1 MTEQSKH
8 LAITITQIHSTEDN
22 IKNSS
27 NVTSSDSNTANCT
40 KAFSPLTLQGTPPV
54 LAPTLIST
62 ETALNSNTDVG
73 SYVGSYVDN
82 DGVVEKGASPKI
94 VLATLNARYF
104 HTSFGLRY
112 LYANLKELQ
121 PLCEIQEF
129 IIQTRAID
137 IVEQILASKPT
148 IVGFGVYIWNI
159 VETTDVVSLLKVIAP
174 EVKVILGGP
183 EVSYETEDQL
193 IVKYSDYVLTGPADI
208 SFYELCKNI
217 LNNKLPDKKVLKS
230 QPVGLENI
238 ALPYEYYTDEDLTH
252 RLLYVEASRGCPF
265 KCEFCLSSLDK
276 TSTPFELTTFLEQ
289 MDILYKRGARNFK
302 FIDRTFNLNIKTTMQ
317 IMQFFLDRMTDDL
330 YLHFEVVPDHLPR
343 KLKELLT
350 QFPQGSLQFEIGIQ
364 TFNVEVQKN
373 ISRKQNNAKSKEN
386 LLWLRDHTLAHIHAD
401 LIFGLP
407 GETFETFKDS
417 FNQLYHCRPHEI
429 QMGILKRLKGSPIIR
444 HTEAFDLRFNPL
456 PPFNILSTDRVS
468 FATMQRINRF
478 ARYWDMIGN
487 SERFKYALPHI
498 LSDEPFDDFMAITEW
513 IFNKTGQIH
522 KINLKKLFE
531 LISQSVEAL
540 YPEKHKGVI
549 DKIEQDYK
557 AAKLKSLFSSLNLYA
572 VTHVEQAVKNKSLQ
586 RQQRHL
592 S

>member
-1 MTEQSKH
+1 MAEPKSNPE
-8 LAITITQIHSTEDN
+8 LTITQVSLIGGSASVS
-22 IKNSS
+22 IKPESVPLELTIPEPLSVDTSMSNSL
-27 NVTSSDSNTANCT
+27 T
-40 KAFSPLTLQGTPPV
+40 KPAVDTPQSGNK
-54 LAPTLIST
+54 ID
-62 ETALNSNTDVG
+62 E
-73 SYVGSYVDN
+73 
-82 DGVVEKGASPKI
+82 ASPKI
-94 VLATLNARYF
+94 VLATLNARFF

-121 PLCEIQEF
+121 QYCEIKEF
-129 IIQTRAID
+129 IIQTRDMD
-137 IVEQILASKPT
+137 IVEQILAEKPD

-159 VETTDVVSLLKVIAP
+159 VETTAVVNLLKVIAP
-174 EVKVILGGP
+174 EIKVVLGGP
-183 EVSYETEDQL
+183 EVSYETEQQE
-193 IVKYSDYVLTGPADI
+193 IVACADYVLTGPADI
-208 SFYELCKNI
+208 SFYLLCKDI
-217 LNNKLPDKKVLKS
+217 INNTPPDKKILNSK
-230 QPVGLENI
+230 PVPLEDI
-238 ALPYEYYTDEDLTH
+238 ALPYEYYSDDDLKN

-276 TSTPFELTTFLEQ
+276 ASTPFELTLFLEQ
-289 MDILYKRGARNFK
+289 METLYQRGARNFK

-317 IMQFFLDRMTDDL
+317 IMQFFLDKMTDDL

-343 KLKELLT
+343 KLKELLA
-350 QFPQGSLQFEIGIQ
+350 QFPKGSLQFEIGIQ

-386 LLWLRDHTLAHIHAD
+386 LLWLKDNTHAHIHAD

-468 FATMQRINRF
+468 FSTMQRINRF

-487 SERFKYALPHI
+487 SGRFKHSLPHI

-540 YPEKHKGVI
+540 FPEKHQMVI
-549 DKIEQDYK
+549 EKIEVDYN
-557 AAKLKSLFSSLNLYA
+557 AAKLKSLFSGLQLYA
-572 VTHVEQAVKNKSLQ
+572 ASQVETVSKNRALK
-586 RQQRHL
+586 RQQQHM

>member
-1 MTEQSKH
+1 MAAQKHHTELPITKINLATDIADIKH
-8 LAITITQIHSTEDN
+8 QNNSQKSTHKID
-22 IKNSS
+22 
-27 NVTSSDSNTANCT
+27 
-40 KAFSPLTLQGTPPV
+40 KA
-54 LAPTLIST
+54 A
-62 ETALNSNTDVG
+62 
-73 SYVGSYVDN
+73 
-82 DGVVEKGASPKI
+82 PKI

-112 LYANLKELQ
+112 LYANLQELQ
-121 PLCEIQEF
+121 EFCEIQEF

-137 IVEQILASKPT
+137 IVEQILASKPD

-174 EVKVILGGP
+174 EIKIVLGGP
-183 EVSYETEDQL
+183 EVSYETEQQT
-193 IVKYSDYVLTGPADI
+193 IVASADYVLTGPADL
-208 SFYELCKNI
+208 SFYQLCKDIINDAPLDRKI
-217 LNNKLPDKKVLKS
+217 LNSKPVELKELAS
-230 QPVGLENI
+230 
-238 ALPYEYYTDEDLTH
+238 PYQYYTDEDLTN

-276 TSTPFELTTFLEQ
+276 TSVPFEIVLFLEQ
-289 MDILYKRGARNFK
+289 MEILYNRGARNFK
-302 FIDRTFNLNIKTTMQ
+302 FIDRTFNLNINTTMQ

-343 KLKELLT
+343 KLKELLA
-350 QFPQGSLQFEIGIQ
+350 QFPEGSLQFEIGIQ
-364 TFNVEVQKN
+364 TFNTEVQKN

-386 LLWLRDHTLAHIHAD
+386 LIWLKDNTHAHIHAD

-407 GETFETFKDS
+407 GETFDSFKDS

-456 PPFNILSTDRVS
+456 SPFNILSTDRVS

-487 SERFKYALPHI
+487 SGRFKYTLPHI

-531 LISQSVEAL
+531 LISQAVEAL
-540 YPEKHKGVI
+540 YPEKHALMI
-549 DKIEQDYK
+549 EKIEQDYE
-557 AAKLKSLFSSLNLYA
+557 AAKLKSLFSGLNLYA
-572 VTHVEQAVKNKSLQ
+572 VPKTTVAVKNKSLQ
-586 RQQRHL
+586 RQKRHL

>member
-1 MTEQSKH
+1 MADQ
-8 LAITITQIHSTEDN
+8 
-22 IKNSS
+22 KNL
-27 NVTSSDSNTANCT
+27 T
-40 KAFSPLTLQGTPPV
+40 K
-54 LAPTLIST
+54 IST
-62 ETALNSNTDVG
+62 NQALYTEGNILVSTIPESTIPESKVPKSTLSGLKGKGTLSN
-73 SYVGSYVDN
+73 
-82 DGVVEKGASPKI
+82 EKLPNEIDKSSPKI
-94 VLATLNARYF
+94 VLATLNARFF

-121 PLCEIQEF
+121 QYAEIQEF

-137 IVEQILASKPT
+137 IVEQILASKPD

-174 EVKVILGGP
+174 EIKIILGGP
-183 EVSYETEDQL
+183 EVSYETEQQP
-193 IVKYSDYVLTGPADI
+193 IVASADFVLTGPADK
-208 SFYELCKNI
+208 SFYHLCKDI
-217 LNNKLPDKKVLKS
+217 INNSLPDKKVLSSK
-230 QPVGLENI
+230 PVPLEEI
-238 ALPYEYYTDEDLTH
+238 ALPYEYYTDDDLKH

-276 TSTPFELTTFLEQ
+276 SSTPFELELFLEQ
-289 MDILYKRGARNFK
+289 MEILYQRGARNFK

-343 KLKELLT
+343 KLKELLAL
-350 QFPQGSLQFEIGIQ
+350 FPEGSLQFEIGIQ
-364 TFNVEVQKN
+364 TFNTEVQAN

-386 LLWLRDHTLAHIHAD
+386 LLWLRDNTSAHIHAD

-407 GETFETFKDS
+407 GETFDTFKDS
-417 FNQLYHCRPHEI
+417 FNQLYHCRPQEI

-468 FATMQRINRF
+468 FSTMQRINRF

-487 SERFKYALPHI
+487 SGRFKYTLPHI
-498 LSDEPFDDFMAITEW
+498 LSDKPFDDFMAITEW

-522 KINLKKLFE
+522 KISLKKLFE

-540 YPEKHKGVI
+540 YPSKHQLAIK
-549 DKIEQDYK
+549 KLALDYD
-557 AAKLKSLFSSLNLYA
+557 AAKLKSLFSSLNLHA
-572 VTHVEQAVKNKSLQ
+572 ADEIEKVSKNKSLK
-586 RQQRHL
+586 RQQQHM

>member
-1 MTEQSKH
+1 MAEQKNNPE
-8 LAITITQIHSTEDN
+8 LTITQVHLTE
-22 IKNSS
+22 
-27 NVTSSDSNTANCT
+27 VPLDSVKLGAT
-40 KAFSPLTLQGTPPV
+40 TPN
-54 LAPTLIST
+54 LIN
-62 ETALNSNTDVG
+62 EITDVIPK
-73 SYVGSYVDN
+73 STADI
-82 DGVVEKGASPKI
+82 DKGTPKI
-94 VLATLNARYF
+94 VLATLNAKFF

-121 PLCEIQEF
+121 EFCEIKEF

-137 IVEQILASKPT
+137 IVEQILETKPD

-159 VETTDVVSLLKVIAP
+159 VETTDVVNLLKVIAP
-174 EVKVILGGP
+174 EIKIILGGP
-183 EVSYETEDQL
+183 EVSYETEQQA
-193 IVKYSDYVLTGPADI
+193 IVAPADYVLTGPADL
-208 SFYELCKNI
+208 SFYKLCKDI
-217 LNNKLPDKKVLKS
+217 INNTPPDKKIVHSK
-230 QPVGLENI
+230 PVELSELE
-238 ALPYEYYTDEDLTH
+238 LPYQYYTDEDLTH

-276 TSTPFELTTFLEQ
+276 TSVPFEIEVFLNE
-289 MDILYKRGARNFK
+289 MEILYDRGARNFK
-302 FIDRTFNLNIKTTMQ
+302 FIDRTFNLNINTTMH

-343 KLKELLT
+343 KLKELLAK
-350 QFPQGSLQFEIGIQ
+350 FPEGSLQFEIGIQ

-373 ISRKQNNAKSKEN
+373 ISRKQNNAKSKDN
-386 LLWLRDHTLAHIHAD
+386 LIWLKDNTHAHIHAD

-468 FATMQRINRF
+468 FTTMQRINRF

-487 SERFKYALPHI
+487 SGRFKYSLPHM

-531 LISQSVEAL
+531 LISQAVEAL
-540 YPEKHKGVI
+540 YPDKHALVI
-549 DKIEQDYK
+549 TKIEVDYD

-572 VTHVEQAVKNKSLQ
+572 VPKIESAIKNKSLK
-586 RQQRHL
+586 RQQRHN

>member
-1 MTEQSKH
+1 MAAQKH
-8 LAITITQIHSTEDN
+8 HSELPIKHISLTDDN
-22 IKNSS
+22 IH
-27 NVTSSDSNTANCT
+27 NTVHEIDKSA
-40 KAFSPLTLQGTPPV
+40 
-54 LAPTLIST
+54 
-62 ETALNSNTDVG
+62 
-73 SYVGSYVDN
+73 
-82 DGVVEKGASPKI
+82 PKI
-94 VLATLNARYF
+94 ILATLNARYF

-112 LYANLKELQ
+112 LYANMQELQ
-121 PLCEIQEF
+121 PFCEIKEF

-137 IVEQILASKPT
+137 IVEQILATKPD

-174 EVKVILGGP
+174 EVKIVLGGP
-183 EVSYETEDQL
+183 EVSYETEQQT
-193 IVKYSDYVLTGPADI
+193 IVASADYVLTGPADL
-208 SFYELCKNI
+208 SFYQLCNDIINNAPLDRKI
-217 LNNKLPDKKVLKS
+217 LNSNPVELKELAS
-230 QPVGLENI
+230 
-238 ALPYEYYTDEDLTH
+238 PYQYYTDEDLTH

-276 TSTPFELTTFLEQ
+276 NSVPFEIVLFLEQ
-289 MDILYKRGARNFK
+289 MEILYNRGARNFK
-302 FIDRTFNLNIKTTMQ
+302 FIDRTFNLNINTTMQ

-343 KLKELLT
+343 KLKELLA
-350 QFPQGSLQFEIGIQ
+350 QFPPGSLQFEIGIQ
-364 TFNVEVQKN
+364 TFNTDVQKN

-386 LLWLRDHTLAHIHAD
+386 LIWLKDNTHAHIHAD

-407 GETFETFKDS
+407 GETFDSFKDS

-487 SERFKYALPHI
+487 SGRFKYALPHI
-498 LSDEPFDDFMAITEW
+498 LSDEPFDNFMAITEW

-531 LISQSVEAL
+531 LISQAVEAL
-540 YPEKHKGVI
+540 YPEKHALVI
-549 DKIEQDYK
+549 EKIEEDYE
-557 AAKLKSLFSSLNLYA
+557 AAKLKSLFSSLNLYENKKL
-572 VTHVEQAVKNKSLQ
+572 VTPSKNKALK
-586 RQQRHL
+586 RQQQHM

>member
-1 MTEQSKH
+1 MAEQRHYSE
-8 LAITITQIHSTEDN
+8 LT
-22 IKNSS
+22 
-27 NVTSSDSNTANCT
+27 VT
-40 KAFSPLTLQGTPPV
+40 TPPV
-54 LAPTLIST
+54 TESISLDFVK
-62 ETALNSNTDVG
+62 EQASVNHEID
-73 SYVGSYVDN
+73 
-82 DGVVEKGASPKI
+82 KASPKI

-121 PLCEIQEF
+121 EFCQIKEF

-137 IVEQILASKPT
+137 IVEQILAEKPD

-174 EVKVILGGP
+174 EIKIVLGGP
-183 EVSYETEDQL
+183 EVSYETEQQS
-193 IVKYSDYVLTGPADI
+193 IVGSADYVLTGPADL
-208 SFYELCKNI
+208 SFYQLCKDI
-217 LNNKLPDKKVLKS
+217 INNTPPVKKVLNSK
-230 QPVGLENI
+230 PVELKEL
-238 ALPYEYYTDEDLTH
+238 ASPYQYYTDEDLQQ

-276 TSTPFELTTFLEQ
+276 NSVPFEIVLFLEQ
-289 MDILYKRGARNFK
+289 MEILYQRGARNFK
-302 FIDRTFNLNIKTTMQ
+302 FIDRTFNLNINTTMQ

-343 KLKELLT
+343 KLKELLA
-350 QFPQGSLQFEIGIQ
+350 QFPEGSLQFEIGIQ

-386 LLWLRDHTLAHIHAD
+386 LLWLRDNTSAHIHAD

-444 HTEAFDLRFNPL
+444 HTQAYDLRFNPL

-487 SERFKYALPHI
+487 SGRFKYALPHI
-498 LSDEPFDDFMAITEW
+498 LSDEPFDDFMAVTEW

-522 KINLKKLFE
+522 KISLKKLFE
-531 LISQSVEAL
+531 LISQAVEAL
-540 YPEKHKGVI
+540 FSDKHQLVI
-549 DKIEQDYK
+549 SKLEVDYQ
-557 AAKLKSLFSSLNLYA
+557 ASKLKSLFNGLNLYKA
-572 VTHVEQAVKNKSLQ
+572 QQKELTTKNKSLQ
-586 RQQRHL
+586 RQQRHM

>member
-1 MTEQSKH
+1 MAD
-8 LAITITQIHSTEDN
+8 L
-22 IKNSS
+22 KNSS
-27 NVTSSDSNTANCT
+27 ELSVMQVPHTKSNTLEPIP
-40 KAFSPLTLQGTPPV
+40 STLLKPSMPADSKTNKS
-54 LAPTLIST
+54 A
-62 ETALNSNTDVG
+62 
-73 SYVGSYVDN
+73 
-82 DGVVEKGASPKI
+82 PKI
-94 VLATLNARYF
+94 ILATLNARFF

-121 PLCEIQEF
+121 EYSEIKEF

-137 IVEQILASKPT
+137 IVEQIVESKPD

-159 VETTDVVSLLKVIAP
+159 VETTNVVNLLKVIAP
-174 EVKVILGGP
+174 EIKVVLGGP
-183 EVSYETEDQL
+183 EVSYETQQQA
-193 IVKYSDYVLTGPADI
+193 IVDCADYVLTGPADI
-208 SFYELCKNI
+208 SFYQLCKAI
-217 LNNKLPDKKVLKS
+217 LNETPPDKKILNSK
-230 QPVGLENI
+230 PVPLAEI
-238 ALPYEYYTDEDLTH
+238 ALPYQYYTDEDLEH

-276 TSTPFELTTFLEQ
+276 ASTPFELPLFLEQ
-289 MDILYKRGARNFK
+289 MEILYKRGARNFK

-343 KLKELLT
+343 RLKELLAK
-350 QFPQGSLQFEIGIQ
+350 FPENSLQFEIGIQ
-364 TFNVEVQKN
+364 TFNTDVQVN
-373 ISRKQNNAKSKEN
+373 INRKQNNAKSKEN
-386 LLWLRDHTLAHIHAD
+386 LLWLRDNTSAHIHAD

-487 SERFKYALPHI
+487 SGRFKYALPHI
-498 LSDEPFDDFMAITEW
+498 LSDKPFDDFMAITEW
-513 IFNKTGQIH
+513 IYNKTGQIH
-522 KINLKKLFE
+522 KISLKKLFE
-531 LISQSVEAL
+531 LVSQSVEVL
-540 YPEKHKGVI
+540 FPQKHQLVI
-549 DKIEQDYK
+549 EKIELDYN
-557 AAKLKSLFSSLNLYA
+557 ASKLKSLFTGLNLYG
-572 VTHVEQAVKNKSLQ
+572 TEQVKPSSKNKSLQ
-586 RQQRHL
+586 RQQRHM

>member
-1 MTEQSKH
+1 MAAQKHHTELPITKINLATDIADIKH
-8 LAITITQIHSTEDN
+8 QNNSQKSIHKID
-22 IKNSS
+22 
-27 NVTSSDSNTANCT
+27 
-40 KAFSPLTLQGTPPV
+40 KA
-54 LAPTLIST
+54 A
-62 ETALNSNTDVG
+62 
-73 SYVGSYVDN
+73 
-82 DGVVEKGASPKI
+82 PKI

-112 LYANLKELQ
+112 LYANLQELQ
-121 PLCEIQEF
+121 EFCEIQEF

-137 IVEQILASKPT
+137 IVEQILASKPD

-174 EVKVILGGP
+174 EIKIVLGGP
-183 EVSYETEDQL
+183 EVSYETEQQT
-193 IVKYSDYVLTGPADI
+193 IVASADYVLTGPADL
-208 SFYELCKNI
+208 SFYQLCKDIINDAPLDRKI
-217 LNNKLPDKKVLKS
+217 LNSKPVELKELAS
-230 QPVGLENI
+230 
-238 ALPYEYYTDEDLTH
+238 PYQYYTDEDLTN

-276 TSTPFELTTFLEQ
+276 TSVPFEIVLFLEQ
-289 MDILYKRGARNFK
+289 MEILYNRGARNFK
-302 FIDRTFNLNIKTTMQ
+302 FIDRTFNLNINTTMQ

-343 KLKELLT
+343 KLKELLA
-350 QFPQGSLQFEIGIQ
+350 QFPEGSLQFEIGIQ
-364 TFNVEVQKN
+364 TFNTEVQKN

-386 LLWLRDHTLAHIHAD
+386 LIWLKDNTHAHIHAD

-407 GETFETFKDS
+407 GETFDSFKDS

-487 SERFKYALPHI
+487 SGRFKYTLPHI

-531 LISQSVEAL
+531 LISQAVEAL
-540 YPEKHKGVI
+540 YPEKHALMI
-549 DKIEQDYK
+549 EKIEQDYE
-557 AAKLKSLFSSLNLYA
+557 AAKLKSLFSGLSLYA
-572 VTHVEQAVKNKSLQ
+572 VPKTTVAVKNKSLQ
-586 RQQRHL
+586 RQKRHL

>member
-1 MTEQSKH
+1 MAEQKNNPE
-8 LAITITQIHSTEDN
+8 LTITQVHLTE
-22 IKNSS
+22 
-27 NVTSSDSNTANCT
+27 VPLDSVKLGAT
-40 KAFSPLTLQGTPPV
+40 TPN
-54 LAPTLIST
+54 LIN
-62 ETALNSNTDVG
+62 EITDVIPK
-73 SYVGSYVDN
+73 STADI
-82 DGVVEKGASPKI
+82 DKGTPKI
-94 VLATLNARYF
+94 VLATLNAKFF

-121 PLCEIQEF
+121 EFCEIKEF

-137 IVEQILASKPT
+137 IVEQILESKPD

-159 VETTDVVSLLKVIAP
+159 VETTDVVNLLKVIAP
-174 EVKVILGGP
+174 EIKIILGGP
-183 EVSYETEDQL
+183 EVSYETEQQA
-193 IVKYSDYVLTGPADI
+193 IVAPADYVLTGPADL
-208 SFYELCKNI
+208 SFYKLCKDI
-217 LNNKLPDKKVLKS
+217 INNTPPDKKIVHSK
-230 QPVGLENI
+230 PVELSELE
-238 ALPYEYYTDEDLTH
+238 LPYQYYTDEDLTH

-276 TSTPFELTTFLEQ
+276 TSVPFEIEVFLNE
-289 MDILYKRGARNFK
+289 MEILYDRGARNFK
-302 FIDRTFNLNIKTTMQ
+302 FIDRTFNLNINTTMH

-343 KLKELLT
+343 KLKELLAK
-350 QFPQGSLQFEIGIQ
+350 FPEGSLQFEIGIQ

-373 ISRKQNNAKSKEN
+373 ISRKQNNAKSKDN
-386 LLWLRDHTLAHIHAD
+386 LIWLKDNTHAHIHAD

-468 FATMQRINRF
+468 FTTMQRINRF

-487 SERFKYALPHI
+487 SGRFKYSLPHM

-531 LISQSVEAL
+531 LISQAVEAL
-540 YPEKHKGVI
+540 YPEKHALVI
-549 DKIEQDYK
+549 TKIEVDYD

-572 VTHVEQAVKNKSLQ
+572 VPKIESAIKNKSLK
-586 RQQRHL
+586 RQQRHN

>member
-1 MTEQSKH
+1 MAEPSSAPE
-8 LAITITQIHSTEDN
+8 LAVTQIHSPISVNKKT
-22 IKNSS
+22 KSS
-27 NVTSSDSNTANCT
+27 T
-40 KAFSPLTLQGTPPV
+40 KVEGSP
-54 LAPTLIST
+54 
-62 ETALNSNTDVG
+62 
-73 SYVGSYVDN
+73 
-82 DGVVEKGASPKI
+82 PKI
-94 VLATLNARYF
+94 VLATLNARFF

-121 PLCEIQEF
+121 PHCEIQEF

-137 IVEQILASKPT
+137 IVEQILISKPD

-159 VETTDVVSLLKVIAP
+159 VETTDVVNLLKVIAP

-183 EVSYETEDQL
+183 EVSYETEHQA
-193 IVKYSDYVLTGPADI
+193 IVACADYVLTGPADI
-208 SFYELCKNI
+208 SFYQLCKDI
-217 LNNKLPDKKVLKS
+217 INNTPPDKKVLNSK
-230 QPVGLENI
+230 PVALEDI
-238 ALPYEYYTDEDLTH
+238 ALPYEYYTDEDLKH

-276 TSTPFELTTFLEQ
+276 TSTPFDLAVFLEQ
-289 MDILYKRGARNFK
+289 MEILYQRGARNFK
-302 FIDRTFNLNIKTTMQ
+302 FIDRTFNLNINTTMQ
-317 IMQFFLDRMTDDL
+317 IMQFFLDKMTDDL

-343 KLKELLT
+343 KLKALLA

-364 TFNVEVQKN
+364 TFNTQVQAN
-373 ISRKQNNAKSKEN
+373 ISRKQNNAKSKDN
-386 LLWLRDHTLAHIHAD
+386 LIWLRDNTSAHIHAD

-407 GETFETFKDS
+407 GETFDTFKDS

-444 HTEAFDLRFNPL
+444 HTETFDLRFNPL

-468 FATMQRINRF
+468 FFTMQRINRF

-487 SERFKYALPHI
+487 SGRFKYSLPHI

-522 KINLKKLFE
+522 KISLKKLYE

-540 YPEKHKGVI
+540 FPEKHQLAI
-549 DKIEQDYK
+549 EKIELDYN
-557 AAKLKSLFSSLNLYA
+557 ASQLKSVFSTLNLYA
-572 VTHVEQAVKNKSLQ
+572 IAPAKLVSKNKSLQ